1 MTAAENNIHIL
12 LIEAAPRYW
21 NVSGLNNDRAFE
33 ISSSILYEKSPNHQF
48 GYIAFRKQMF
58 SIISRLHTFGS
69 EGLRYFGH
77 IRRTKAFVQTTKA
90 APASLHSGEYEQTQ
104 EAMTGIHAAA
114 SQLISTSQEYVNI
127 LQVDPTKRKVPSR
140 ARRGALICLHVFVP
154 YLLDKMLVQLEHELQ
169 AETVR
174 PRAPQTRDWTLTS
187 FFRERAQWA
196 LGRLT
201 ETQRRTLLHGTYVLR
216 QGVTFAHRLHV
227 ALFYIN
233 GAFYHLGKRVSG
245 ISYLRV
251 RGLPGDDRAVR
262 TSYKLLGA
270 VSLLQLALTVAL
282 QINNFRQRQRA
293 RQEWKQYRNLAS
305 SGSSSLDPLAAR
317 TSRCVLCLEERR
329 HSTATPCGHLFC
341 WECIIEW
348 CNTKGTGGSKTPKKP
363 YQDNVRNASCIRVRQ
378 NAGRQRL
385 EGFTSATR
393 FCESDAESRWEQQS
407 NLQYSPCKLKLDSI
421 KCKSTSSAIA
431 SDLILKQRNLNSR
444 AEMPLHYPQ
453 GTGGSKTPKKPYQ
466 DKSDAVVEALVH
478 VEAAQD
484 KEECTKTTDLG
495 PRLHGKQSE
504 KKGLYSLDSDDVQKL
519 PCPQSL

>member
-1 MTAAENNIHIL
+1 MPL
-12 LIEAAPRYW
+12 
-21 NVSGLNNDRAFE
+21 
-33 ISSSILYEKSPNHQF
+33 Q
-48 GYIAFRKQMF
+48 
-58 SIISRLHTFGS
+58 
-69 EGLRYFGH
+69 
-77 IRRTKAFVQTTKA
+77 
-90 APASLHSGEYEQTQ
+90 PANQP
-104 EAMTGIHAAA
+104 
-114 SQLISTSQEYVNI
+114 QLIRSTQKDDYYQNCLRNNANEAFQTLAGSKKWLEWRKEIELLSDLAYYCLTTFSGFQTLGEEYVNI

-154 YLLDKMLVQLEHELQ
+154 YLLDKMLVRLEHELQ
-169 AETVR
+169 AETVG
-174 PRAPQTRDWTLTS
+174 PRAPQTRDWNLTS

-196 LGRLT
+196 VGRLT

-341 WECIIEW
+341 WECITEW
-348 CNTKGTGGSKTPKKP
+348 CNTK
-363 YQDNVRNASCIRVRQ
+363 
-378 NAGRQRL
+378 
-385 EGFTSATR
+385 
-393 FCESDAESRWEQQS
+393 
-407 NLQYSPCKLKLDSI
+407 
-421 KCKSTSSAIA
+421 
-431 SDLILKQRNLNSR
+431 
-444 AEMPLHYPQ
+444 
-453 GTGGSKTPKKPYQ
+453 
-466 DKSDAVVEALVH
+466 
-478 VEAAQD
+478 
-484 KEECTKTTDLG
+484 EECPLCREKFQ
-495 PRLHGKQSE
+495 PHRLVYLRNYK
-504 KKGLYSLDSDDVQKL
+504 
-519 PCPQSL
+519 